1 MVEVVTC
8 SIGKEQLVTSQD
20 LGSRTLLAATGVV
33 ETIRLAVL
41 RSGGVARGSTG
52 AWLVSGH
59 TFRITAARTL
69 SLWGLDPVTIQ
80 LLGRWGSMAVLS
92 YLAESPL
99 IGFADRLRDPTSS
112 SSLSGT
118 ALSSVSLMD
127 CVAASAMPSSHD
139 CDASNDRIRL
149 EMDKLT
155 RDMENVR
162 VRDDI
167 EGISHHLEDK
177 PALEIWMIV
186 SDF

>member
-1 MVEVVTC
+1 MD
-8 SIGKEQLVTSQD
+8 G
-20 LGSRTLLAATGVV
+20 GSRYMFHRQGAAGNITGPWFPDS
-33 ETIRLAVL
+33 T
-41 RSGGVARGSTG
+41 GGYCARGSTG

-69 SLWGLDPVTIQ
+69 SLWGLDLVTIQ

-99 IGFADRLRDPTSS
+99 IGFADRLRDSTSS

-139 CDASNDRIRL
+139 
-149 EMDKLT
+149 
-155 RDMENVR
+155 
-162 VRDDI
+162 
-167 EGISHHLEDK
+167 
-177 PALEIWMIV
+177 
-186 SDF
+186 